1 MNSDNFHRQPYF
13 SLEGQFLGF
22 VRESCGKLKYLRIA
36 VEMNEFQI
44 KLSKESRAN
53 LHQVLV
59 PGDWIQVLGESKQ
72 KGRNDEVKLK
82 AYQVNKLSQD
92 SIVFGLRQCTQVP
105 EILAEPTCTL
115 AKNPVASARP
125 KAKILICQKSGCV
138 KRGGKKLCQ
147 ELEAALCDRGLQNH
161 VAIKHTGCLKRC
173 SSAPNMVLMP
183 DKTRCSKM
191 APKEIADFLAK
202 RLLPDL
208 HTCNDLSSTQN

>member
-1 MNSDNFHRQPYF
+1 MDLYKLQQPYF

-22 VRESCGKLKYLRIA
+22 VREGGGKLKYLRIA
-36 VEMNEFQI
+36 VETNEFQI
-44 KLSKESRAN
+44 KLSKESRVN

-59 PGDWIQVLGESKQ
+59 PGDWIQVLGENKQ
-72 KGRNDEVKLK
+72 KGRKEEVKLK

-92 SIVFGLRQCTQVP
+92 SIVFGLQQCTQTP
-105 EILAEPTCTL
+105 KILAEPSCNL
-115 AKNPVASARP
+115 AQNQESSARP

-147 ELEAALCDRGLQNH
+147 ELEEALCDRGLQNH
-161 VAIKHTGCLKRC
+161 VTIKHTGCLKRC

-191 APKEIADFLAK
+191 APKEIADLLAK
-202 RLLPDL
+202 RLLSERQL
-208 HTCNDLSSTQN
+208 CNEFSSHQN